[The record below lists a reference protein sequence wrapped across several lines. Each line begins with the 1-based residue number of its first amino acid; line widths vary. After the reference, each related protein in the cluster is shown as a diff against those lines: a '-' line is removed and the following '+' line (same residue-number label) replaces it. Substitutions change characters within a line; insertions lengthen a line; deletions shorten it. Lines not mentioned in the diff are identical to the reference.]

1 MCGECVCAMWSP
13 PPCCVCGW
21 WGHRPQFGAC
31 GRGPGA
37 RACVCRSERPR
48 MDRRGVYAPGSRLP
62 SVYRSHVLSWS
73 ACARKTEKSPVERY
87 SHRDASRDPLHTSRP
102 RVDTDTLLD
111 PRPLRPIPKSCGQ
124 ESPPPRQAE
133 HQPYSCSS
141 GVHPVISSPRR
152 AAARRARAPC
162 YGAARHEASNST
174 IAASAS
180 VGGQG

>member
-1 MCGECVCAMWSP
+1 MVHLRWERGGGVCRRVGRVGGGVWVCGCGVWGVCVCHVVPPSLLCVWVVGSP
-13 PPCCVCGW
+13 TPV
-21 WGHRPQFGAC
+21 WGVRPGS
-31 GRGPGA
+31 GRA
-37 RACVCRSERPR
+37 RVCVCRSERPR

-62 SVYRSHVLSWS
+62 SVYTSHVLSWS

-141 GVHPVISSPRR
+141 
-152 AAARRARAPC
+152 
-162 YGAARHEASNST
+162 
-174 IAASAS
+174 
-180 VGGQG
+180 